1 MPELN
6 DYDWSSI
13 YETKYDEDRNLVD
26 EFFIPALKR
35 SSRYDRIAGYFNSGA
50 LAAASRGI
58 ESFVEEDG
66 KMRLIA
72 GTELQKDDKDVLEV
86 LEKEISE
93 GDFKA
98 SDEESN
104 QRIKLLAWLLK
115 EDRLEIKIA
124 KPTKGNWGIFH
135 PKLGVFRDESDN
147 ALSFEGSINETLS
160 GWTRNF
166 ERFKVHLSWIDGQ
179 ESYVKGDIDTFE
191 RLWNDEHPY
200 VEVYSLSEA
209 LEEKIIEWKA
219 PDSKQE
225 VTESVQKISESKEGP
240 KNGDWATLF
249 DKGGLMPGGIALA
262 EEVSSIDPWPHQRI
276 VSDTV
281 VNTYPNSFLFGDEVG
296 LGKTIEVGLTLS
308 RLIMTDEIESTLILA
323 PAGLM
328 TQWQE
333 ELQEKF
339 NLNTWRYERD
349 ERNNYCFKDSRGQKV
364 YPKDLED
371 KADTDSDLWNFVENK
386 RGEGAIVL
394 MSWHTARLEDYWEE
408 VAPDNGKTRHEV
420 TASCRGR
427 NSEDREG
434 VWDAVVV
441 DEAHSA
447 RKGTN
452 LLNMLRKLRSHTQA
466 FYLMSATPMQLNSR
480 ELYQLLNLMDI
491 PDKWRDE
498 DAFANFFEVRSAL
511 KRALEEDTSSSGQ
524 QSLAAESQVVQGI
537 MEELDIEVREE
548 AIHNIESCLEL
559 FRSSAEHHDR
569 FKEILS
575 DAIADSNISEA
586 SPESKKLRELL
597 YPESLSREE
606 NMPVTDNQ
614 RRRILDELTVDG
626 WEVVLE
632 ILEAVNPVE
641 SRIFRNTRSTLR
653 KYQQAGVIDYTI
665 PRRNA
670 FTEEI
675 PLDSQSEELREL
687 YERIEDYTRT
697 FYKKALSSEESKRNA
712 IGFVMTTYR
721 QRLASSVAAIQESL
735 ETRLRN
741 LKKQKRLIEAGE
753 SSIERLEDSDKELLD
768 SIEDVSEFSSEATLQ
783 EALDKDVAEVL
794 PELDEEGKS
803 LLEEEIEE
811 LQKFIH
817 KVGRFDSDPKIKQL
831 KDDLHKLIQG
841 NHEKIRQK
849 GSHDKVLIFT
859 QYTDTLDYIREEL
872 KQVYGDNLGTYTG
885 DGGSQF
891 NRETGKWENMSK
903 EEAKQKFADGNIQI
917 LICTDAASEG
927 LNLQTC
933 GTLINYD
940 LPWNPMKVEQRIGR
954 VDRIGQEFSHVDII
968 NYTYEDT
975 VETDIY
981 ESLDDRID
989 LFKDVL
995 GELQP
1000 ILETVEKEMQEAA
1013 MTGESSSESDLE
1025 ESVDSVKR
1033 SHESP
1038 VKEELSSVENPDLEE
1053 IKGEARIRAWNDRKH
1068 PDIGRPGSDSRL
1080 AAPYVPET
1088 VEENIV
1094 GNLVLQEQGV
1104 EFESVNVEDKNIE
1117 GKTYKLKIGD
1127 MTSPQYEEDTLASK
1141 VISDSSSMA
1150 ATFDPYIADLYPS
1163 LELILPGNSYFEQI
1177 VSKIRD
1183 NGFMNLERNIVGG
1196 DNCEAVRDNPVVLS
1210 FKGTDNIQESEFT
1223 SQVDDIQEYCRQFKN
1238 LRSSS

>member
-1 MPELN
+1 MPDLDE
-6 DYDWSSI
+6 YDWNSI

-35 SSRYDRIAGYFNSGA
+35 SSHYDRIAGYFNSGA

-72 GTELQKDDKDVLEV
+72 GTELQEDDKDVLEA

-93 GDFKA
+93 EDFKA

-179 ESYVKGDIDTFE
+179 ESYVDGDIDTFE

-209 LEEKIIEWKA
+209 LEEKIIDWKA
-219 PDSKQE
+219 PDTKQE
-225 VTESVQKISESKEGP
+225 VEESVKKISESKEGP
-240 KNGDWATLF
+240 KDGDWATLF

-262 EEVSSIDPWPHQRI
+262 EEFSSIEPWPHQEI

-281 VNTYPNSFLFGDEVG
+281 VNAYPNSFLFGDEVG

-308 RLIMTDEIESTLILA
+308 RLSITEEIESTLILA

-328 TQWQE
+328 SQWQE

-339 NLNTWRYERD
+339 NLNAWKYERD
-349 ERNNYCFKDSRGQKV
+349 ERNDYCFKDSRGRKV
-364 YPKDLED
+364 YPEKLDD
-371 KADTDSDLWNFVENK
+371 KSDTDSDLWNFVENK
-386 RGEGAIVL
+386 RDEGVIVL
-394 MSWHTARLEDYWEE
+394 MSWHTARLENYWEE
-408 VAPDNGKTRHEV
+408 IAPNDGKKREQVA
-420 TASCRGR
+420 ASCRGR
-427 NSEDREG
+427 SSENREG
-434 VWDAVVV
+434 VWDTVVV

-447 RKGTN
+447 REGTN
-452 LLNMLRKLRSHTQA
+452 LLEMLERLRSHTQT

-491 PDKWRDE
+491 PETWKDE
-498 DAFANFFEVRSAL
+498 DDFSTFFEVRGAL
-511 KRALEEDTSSSGQ
+511 KRCLEEESSVSGQ
-524 QSLAAESQVVQGI
+524 QSLAAESHVIQGM
-537 MEELDIEVREE
+537 MEELELEVREE
-548 AIHNIESCLEL
+548 AIKDIELSLQL
-559 FRSSAEHHDR
+559 FRSSAETHDE
-569 FKEILS
+569 FQEILS
-575 DAIADSNISEA
+575 KKIEDSNISRA
-586 SPESKKLRELL
+586 DPDFKKLKRLL
-597 YPESLSREE
+597 YPEKIARKE
-606 NMPVTDNQ
+606 NMPVEDSQ
-614 RRRILDELTVDG
+614 RRRILNELTEEG
-626 WEVVLE
+626 WTVVLE
-632 ILEAVNPVE
+632 MLESINPVE

-653 KYQQAGVIDYTI
+653 KYKHAEVIDHTI

-675 PLDSQSEELREL
+675 ALDSQSEELREL
-687 YERIEDYTRT
+687 YDRIEEYTRT

-735 ETRLRN
+735 EMRLKN
-741 LKKQKRLIEAGE
+741 LKRQQEFIKAEE
-753 SSIERLEDSDKELLD
+753 SSVGSLDDKDKELLD
-768 SIEDVSEFSSEATLQ
+768 SIENISEFSSETTIQ
-783 EALDKDVAEVL
+783 EALDKDVSKVL

-803 LLEEEIEE
+803 LLEEEIQE
-811 LQKFIH
+811 LEKFIH

-831 KDDLHKLIQG
+831 KQDLDKLIKG
-841 NHEKIRQK
+841 KHEKTRQN
-849 GSHDKVLIFT
+849 GSHDKVLVFT
-859 QYTDTLDYIREEL
+859 QYTDTLEYIKRELEH
-872 KQVYGDNLGTYTG
+872 VYGENLGTYTG
-885 DGGSQF
+885 DGGQRF
-891 NRETGKWENMSK
+891 NRSTGTWENLSK
-903 EEAKQKFADGNIQI
+903 EKVKQEFSKKDGGIEI

-933 GTLINYD
+933 GALINYD

-954 VDRIGQEFSHVDII
+954 IDRIGQKFEYVDII

-981 ESLDDRID
+981 QSLDDRID
-989 LFKDVL
+989 LFKNVL

-1013 MTGESSSESDLE
+1013 MKGKSN
-1025 ESVDSVKR
+1025 SVDKSAGKV
-1033 SHESP
+1033 ENEPNSP
-1038 VKEELSSVENPDLEE
+1038 VREELYNLEDPNIE
-1053 IKGEARIRAWNDRKH
+1053 DIKDEARISAWSDKKH
-1068 PDIGRPGSDSRL
+1068 PDIGKPGSEDKL
-1080 AAPYVPET
+1080 EAPYT
-1088 VEENIV
+1088 NKMVEEVLV
-1094 GNLVLQEQGV
+1094 GNLLLQNQGIKFEDVKPDEVSDKASVYVL
-1104 EFESVNVEDKNIE
+1104 
-1117 GKTYKLKIGD
+1117 KTTEIDYK
-1127 MTSPQYEEDTLASK
+1127 A
-1141 VISDSSSMA
+1141 
-1150 ATFDPYIADLYPS
+1150 
-1163 LELILPGNSYFEQI
+1163 
-1177 VSKIRD
+1177 
-1183 NGFMNLERNIVGG
+1183 LER
-1196 DNCEAVRDNPVVLS
+1196 
-1210 FKGTDNIQESEFT
+1210 
-1223 SQVDDIQEYCRQFKN
+1223 
-1238 LRSSS
+1238 

>member
-1 MPELN
+1 MPELSEYEWN
-6 DYDWSSI
+6 SI

-35 SSRYDRIAGYFNSGA
+35 SSQYDRIAGYFNSGA

-58 ESFVEEDG
+58 ESFAEEGG

-72 GTELQKDDKDVLEV
+72 GTELQEDDKDVLEA
-86 LEKEISE
+86 LEKEVSE
-93 GDFKA
+93 EDFKA

-104 QRIKLLAWLLK
+104 QRIRLLAWLLK

-135 PKLGVFRDESDN
+135 PKLGVYRDESGN
-147 ALSFEGSINETLS
+147 SLSFEGSINETLS

-179 ESYVKGDIDTFE
+179 NSYVDGDIDTFE

-209 LEEKIIEWKA
+209 LKDKIIDWKA
-219 PDSKQE
+219 PESKEE
-225 VTESVQKISESKEGP
+225 VSESVQKISESKEGP

-249 DKGGLMPGGIALA
+249 DKGGLMPGGVALA
-262 EEVSSIDPWPHQRI
+262 EEISSIDPWPHQKI

-281 VNTYPNSFLFGDEVG
+281 VNAYPNSFLFGDEVG

-308 RLIMTDEIESTLILA
+308 RLSITEEIESSLILA

-328 TQWQE
+328 NQWQE

-339 NLNTWRYERD
+339 NLNTWMYKRD
-349 ERNNYCFKDSRGQKV
+349 ERNKYCFKDSRGQRV
-364 YPKDLED
+364 YPENLED
-371 KADTDSDLWNFVENK
+371 KAETESDIWNFVENK
-386 RGEGAIVL
+386 REKGVIVL
-394 MSWHTARLEDYWEE
+394 MSWHTARLENYWDE
-408 VAPDNGKTRHEV
+408 VAPDDGKTRDEV
-420 TASCRGR
+420 TSSCRGR
-427 NSEDREG
+427 KSEDREG

-441 DEAHSA
+441 DETHSA
-447 RKGTN
+447 REGTN
-452 LLNMLRKLRSHTQA
+452 LLKMLRKLRSHTQT

-480 ELYQLLNLMDI
+480 ELYQLLDLMDI
-491 PDKWRDE
+491 PENWKDE
-498 DAFANFFEVRSAL
+498 DAFSNFFEIRSAM
-511 KRALEEDTSSSGQ
+511 KKSFKDDSYSSGQ
-524 QSLAAESQVVQGI
+524 RSLTAESQVAQGI
-537 MEELDIEVREE
+537 MRELDIEEREE
-548 AIHNIESCLEL
+548 AIQNIESCLEL
-559 FRSSAEHHDR
+559 FRSSAEHHDG
-569 FKEILS
+569 FKEVFSEIIS
-575 DAIADSNISEA
+575 DSNISKA
-586 SPESKKLRELL
+586 SQEFENLRELL
-597 YPESLSREE
+597 YPEKLLEEE
-606 NMPVTDNQ
+606 NILVTSKQ
-614 RRRILDELTVDG
+614 RRVILDELTKDG
-626 WEVVLE
+626 WKVVLNV
-632 ILEAVNPVE
+632 LEEVNPVE

-653 KYQQAGVIDYTI
+653 KYKQAGVIDHTI
-665 PRRNA
+665 PHRNA

-675 PLDSQSEELREL
+675 ALDSQSEDLREL
-687 YERIEDYTRT
+687 YDRIENYTRT

-735 ETRLRN
+735 ENRLEN
-741 LKKQKRLIEAGE
+741 LKRQKRLIDAEE
-753 SSIERLEDSDKELLD
+753 SSLQNLDDGDKELLD
-768 SIEDVSEFSSEATLQ
+768 SIEDVKEFSTEANLQ

-831 KDDLHKLIQG
+831 KKDIPKLIQG
-841 NHEKIRQK
+841 NHDKIEQG

-859 QYTDTLDYIREEL
+859 QYTDTLEYIREEL
-872 KQVYGDNLGTYTG
+872 EQIYGNNLGTYTG

-891 NRETGKWENMSK
+891 DRESGKWKGISK
-903 EEAKQKFADGNIQI
+903 EEAKQKFAKGNIHI
-917 LICTDAASEG
+917 LVCTDAASEG

-933 GTLINYD
+933 GALINYD

-954 VDRIGQEFSHVDII
+954 VDRIGQKFSHVDII

-989 LFKDVL
+989 LFKNVL

-1000 ILETVEKEMQEAA
+1000 ILETVEKGMQEAA
-1013 MTGESSSESDLE
+1013 MKGNSSSESGLK
-1025 ESVDSVKR
+1025 ESVKSVKKSR
-1033 SHESP
+1033 ESP
-1038 VKEELSSVENPDLEE
+1038 VREELSDIDEPDLEDV
-1053 IKGEARIRAWNDRKH
+1053 KAEARMRAWKNKKH
-1068 PDIGRPGSDSRL
+1068 PDIGKPGSNSGL
-1080 AAPYVPET
+1080 HSPFVPQM

-1094 GNLVLQEQGV
+1094 GNLVLQEQGIT
-1104 EFESVNVEDKNIE
+1104 FEHVIVEDNDIDEKVYE
-1117 GKTYKLKIGD
+1117 LKLEKLAIPDHENDTIASGI
-1127 MTSPQYEEDTLASK
+1127 TSN
-1141 VISDSSSMA
+1141 SSSVA
-1150 ATFDPYIADLYPS
+1150 ATFKPSVADIYPS
-1163 LELILPGNSYFEQI
+1163 LELILPGNRIFNHI
-1177 VSKIRD
+1177 VSQIQD
-1183 NGFMNLERNIVGG
+1183 NGLNNFGRRLIGG
-1196 DNCEAVRDNPVVLS
+1196 EKCNPVRDNPIVIS
-1210 FKGTDNIQESEFT
+1210 FEEADNMQEISAFT
-1223 SQVDDIQEYCRQFKN
+1223 RNVDDIQGYCRDFKD
-1238 LRSSS
+1238 LR

>member
-6 DYDWSSI
+6 DYKWNSI

-35 SSRYDRIAGYFNSGA
+35 SSQYDRIAGYFNSGA

-72 GTELQKDDKDVLEV
+72 GTELQEDDKDVLEA

-93 GDFKA
+93 ENFKA

-104 QRIKLLAWLLK
+104 QRIKLLAWLLR

-135 PKLGVFRDESDN
+135 PKLGVFRDENDN

-179 ESYVKGDIDTFE
+179 KSYVDGDIDTFE

-209 LEEKIIEWKA
+209 LEEKIIDWKA
-219 PDSKQE
+219 PETKEE
-225 VTESVQKISESKEGP
+225 VSESVQKISKSKEGP
-240 KNGDWATLF
+240 KNGDWGDLF

-262 EEVSSIDPWPHQRI
+262 EEVSSIDPWLHQQI

-281 VNTYPNSFLFGDEVG
+281 VNAYPNSFLFGDEVG

-308 RLIMTDEIESTLILA
+308 RLRITQEIESSLILA

-328 TQWQE
+328 NQWQE

-339 NLNTWRYERD
+339 NLNTWQYERD
-349 ERNNYCFKDSRGQKV
+349 ERNNYCFRDSNGQRV
-364 YPKDLED
+364 YPKELED
-371 KADTDSDLWNFVENK
+371 KAGTDSNVWNFVENK
-386 RGEGAIVL
+386 RDEGVIIL
-394 MSWHTARLEDYWEE
+394 MSWHTARLENYWDE
-408 VAPDNGKTRHEV
+408 VAPSNGKTRQEV
-420 TASCRGR
+420 EVSCRGR
-427 NSEDREG
+427 DLDDREG

-447 RKGTN
+447 REGTN
-452 LLNMLRKLRSHTQA
+452 LLNMLRKLRNHTQA

-480 ELYQLLNLMDI
+480 ELYQLLDLMDI
-491 PDKWRDE
+491 PEKWKDE
-498 DAFANFFEVRSAL
+498 DDFSNFFEVRSAIKRSL
-511 KRALEEDTSSSGQ
+511 KGDSLASGQ
-524 QSLAAESQVVQGI
+524 QSLNAESNVVQGI

-548 AIHNIESCLEL
+548 AIQKIELCLEL
-559 FRSSAEHHDR
+559 FRSSAEHHDQ
-569 FKEILS
+569 FKEVLS
-575 DAIADSNISEA
+575 EIISDSSISRA
-586 SPESKKLRELL
+586 SPDSKKLKELL
-597 YPESLSREE
+597 YPEKLCREE
-606 NMPVTDNQ
+606 NMPVTNNQ
-614 RRRILDELTVDG
+614 RRVILEELTQEG

-632 ILEAVNPVE
+632 ILEDINPVE

-653 KYQQAGVIDYTI
+653 KYKKAGKIEYTI

-670 FTEEI
+670 FTEKI
-675 PLDSQSEELREL
+675 PLDSQSDELREL
-687 YERIEDYTRT
+687 YDRIEEYTRT
-697 FYKKALSSEESKRNA
+697 FYKKAVSEESQRNA

-735 ETRLRN
+735 ETRLEN
-741 LKKQKRLIEAGE
+741 LKRQKRLIEAEE
-753 SSIERLEDSDKELLD
+753 SSIARLDASDKELLD
-768 SIEDVSEFSSEATLQ
+768 SIEDVSEFSSETTLQ

-803 LLEEEIEE
+803 LLEEEIDE
-811 LQKFIH
+811 LQSFIH
-817 KVGRFDSDPKIKQL
+817 KIGRFDSDPKIEQL

-841 NHEKIRQK
+841 NHEKINQK

-859 QYTDTLDYIREEL
+859 QYTDTLNYIREEL
-872 KQVYGDNLGTYTG
+872 KQLYGDNLGTYTG

-891 NRETGKWENMSK
+891 NRETGKWETMSK
-903 EEAKQKFADGNIQI
+903 EEAKQEFASQDDDSIEI
-917 LICTDAASEG
+917 MICTDAASEG

-981 ESLDDRID
+981 ESLDNRID
-989 LFKDVL
+989 LFKNVL

-1000 ILETVEKEMQEAA
+1000 ILETVEKGMQEAA
-1013 MTGESSSESDLE
+1013 MTGNTDSESELE
-1025 ESVDSVKR
+1025 DSVESVKE
-1033 SHESP
+1033 SHGSP
-1038 VKEELSSVENPDLEE
+1038 VKEELSAVEDTDLED
-1053 IKGEARIRAWNDRKH
+1053 IKGEARISAWASRQH
-1068 PDIGRPGSDSRL
+1068 PDIGKPGSKSGL
-1080 AAPYVPET
+1080 ETPYKPSI
-1088 VEENIV
+1088 VEDILV
-1094 GNLVLQEQGV
+1094 GNLLLQNHGIVFDQV
-1104 EFESVNVEDKNIE
+1104 EADYDNTQSNIYLLEAPNIE
-1117 GKTYKLKIGD
+1117 YNLSKDGSLGSEISGNSSKIPV
-1127 MTSPQYEEDTLASK
+1127 TFEPALADK
-1141 VISDSSSMA
+1141 
-1150 ATFDPYIADLYPS
+1150 YPS
-1163 LELILPGNSYFEQI
+1163 LELLLPGNRIFSHLISLLRE
-1177 VSKIRD
+1177 
-1183 NGFMNLERNIVGG
+1183 NGVKNLEKSLVGG
-1196 DNCEAVRDNPVVLS
+1196 EKCREVDINPIVLS
-1210 FKGTDNIQESEFT
+1210 FDSEGVLREEY
-1223 SQVDDIQEYCRQFKN
+1223 SERSVDLEKYCQQFRS
-1238 LRSSS
+1238 LRN